1 MEKAAAD
8 ALRAIPTTQQGG
20 KTMNLKD
27 LFVPRYL
34 HSDPEVR
41 LKLAKNSND
50 TKLLRSMA
58 EKDADENVRKA
69 AAERADA
76 LMAGQ
81 HQAA

>member
-1 MEKAAAD
+1 MMKF
-8 ALRAIPTTQQGG
+8 
-20 KTMNLKD
+20 KD

-41 LKLAKNSND
+41 LNFIKSTND
-50 TKLLRSMA
+50 TKLLRSIS

-69 AAERADA
+69 AAERADM
-76 LMAGQ
+76 LIAGQ

>member
-1 MEKAAAD
+1 MKF
-8 ALRAIPTTQQGG
+8 
-20 KTMNLKD
+20 KD

-41 LKLAKNSND
+41 MNVVKTTND

-58 EKDADENVRKA
+58 EKDADENIRKA
-69 AAERADA
+69 AAERADM
-76 LMAGQ
+76 LIAGQ